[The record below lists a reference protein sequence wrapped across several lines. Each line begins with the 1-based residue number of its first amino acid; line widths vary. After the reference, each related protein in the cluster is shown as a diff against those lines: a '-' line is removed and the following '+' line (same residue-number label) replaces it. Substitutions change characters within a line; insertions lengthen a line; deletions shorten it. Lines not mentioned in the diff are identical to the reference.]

1 MRPSTPD
8 AVLVQRVA
16 AGDLIAQREL
26 CRRHR
31 LLLYGQVYAILWD
44 AIAAELAVSEAFA
57 QAWRT
62 APQFDPGMG
71 SAPDWLSGIA
81 RAVALRRRSG
91 LHDAGINSPA
101 PNPRS

>member
-16 AGDLIAQREL
+16 AGDRIAQREL
-26 CRRHR
+26 SRRHR

-44 AIAAELAVSEAFA
+44 PVAADQAVSEAFA

-62 APQFDPGMG
+62 ARQFDPESG
-71 SAPDWLSGIA
+71 SAHDWLSRIA
-81 RAVALRRRSG
+81 RAVALRRRSA
-91 LHDAGINSPA
+91 LHDVATGSEGP
-101 PNPRS
+101 